1 MSQDD
6 GSGAEKM
13 PPAQPAGEGN
23 PPDASPPQTSP
34 GEARPNIG
42 IRMLDAVRYG
52 NTFVLT
58 FLALLV
64 AMAVG
69 AVLIAVADPA
79 TRTAAQYFFSAPMDT
94 VSAAARAV
102 GGAYAAL
109 FQGAIYNPATA
120 SKGTLAGVLGP
131 ISETLVNATPL
142 ILGGLSVGLAFR
154 AGLFNIG
161 GQGQIIIG
169 SICAGYVGF
178 AWHLPLVLHLIAGIT
193 AGIAGGA
200 LWGGLAGFLKARTG
214 AHEVITTI
222 MLNYIAFNL
231 LAFLLGLKGF
241 QRPPY
246 GQAISNVVDKNA
258 QLPALL
264 GDGLRVHA
272 GLFVAL
278 LAALGVWW
286 LLSRSTLGF
295 QLRAVGANQFAAR
308 TAGMSV
314 ERSYTV
320 VMLIAGGLS
329 GLAGVSQIL
338 GTNSAI
344 TQDIDAG
351 IGFDAITVALLGRA
365 TPGGTVLAGL
375 LFGALRAGGVQMQS
389 STGIPIDLVQV
400 IQSLIV
406 LFIAAPALIR
416 SIFHLR
422 AARGGLGPQL
432 AKGWN
437 G

>member
-1 MSQDD
+1 MSEHQTNAQEPESDPAPSATAPDD
-6 GSGAEKM
+6 
-13 PPAQPAGEGN
+13 PH
-23 PPDASPPQTSP
+23 ASVGT
-34 GEARPNIG
+34 
-42 IRMLDAVRYG
+42 RMWDAVKYG
-52 NTFVLT
+52 DGAVLT
-58 FLALLV
+58 LLALIV

-69 AVLIAVADPA
+69 AVLIAVADPE
-79 TRTAAQYFFSAPMDT
+79 TRAASQYFFSAPADM
-94 VSAAARAV
+94 VSAAGRAV
-102 GGAYAAL
+102 FDGYAAL
-109 FQGAIYNPATA
+109 FHGAIYNPSTA

-161 GQGQIIIG
+161 GQGQIIMG
-169 SICAGYVGF
+169 AICAGYVGF
-178 AWHLPLVLHLIAGIT
+178 AWHLPVVVHLVAGIV
-193 AGIAGGA
+193 AGIVGGA

-222 MLNYIAFNL
+222 MLNYVAFNF

-246 GQAISNVVDKNA
+246 GQAISNVVDSNA
-258 QLPALL
+258 RFPSLL
-264 GDGLRVHA
+264 GSGLRVHTA
-272 GLFVAL
+272 LFVAL

-320 VMLIAGGLS
+320 VMLLAGGLA

-351 IGFDAITVALLGRA
+351 IGFDAITVALLARA
-365 TPGGTVLAGL
+365 GPGGTVLAGL

-389 STGIPIDLVQV
+389 STGTPIDLVQV

-406 LFIAAPALIR
+406 LFIAAPTLIR
-416 SIFHLR
+416 SVFRLR
-422 AARGGLGPQL
+422 AARGGAGQQL

>member
-1 MSQDD
+1 MSEDET
-6 GSGAEKM
+6 GSEARRTGK
-13 PPAQPAGEGN
+13 
-23 PPDASPPQTSP
+23 DASPVPATSQSPEGP
-34 GEARPNIG
+34 GRPSLG

-52 NTFVLT
+52 NTAVLT
-58 FLALLV
+58 LLALLV

-69 AVLIAVADPA
+69 AVLIAVADPQV
-79 TRTAAQYFFSAPMDT
+79 RTASQYFFSAPMDT
-94 VSAAARAV
+94 VSAVARAV
-102 GGAYAAL
+102 GGGYAAL

-120 SKGTLAGVLGP
+120 SKGTLVGIFGP

-161 GQGQIIIG
+161 AQGQIIMGAIF
-169 SICAGYVGF
+169 AGYVGF
-178 AWHLPLVLHLIAGIT
+178 AWHLPVGLHLIVSVIAGIV
-193 AGIAGGA
+193 GGA
-200 LWGGLAGFLKARTG
+200 LWGGLAGILKARTG

-222 MLNYIAFNL
+222 MLNYIAYDF

-246 GQAISNVVDKNA
+246 GQAISNVVDSSA
-258 QLPALL
+258 QLPPLL
-264 GDGLRVHA
+264 GNGMRVHA
-272 GLFVAL
+272 GLFLAL

-286 LLSRSTLGF
+286 LLSRSTFGF

-314 ERSYTV
+314 ARSYTV
-320 VMLIAGGLS
+320 VMLLAGGLS

-416 SIFHLR
+416 SIFHLS
-422 AARGGLGPQL
+422 AARGGLGQQL

>member
-1 MSQDD
+1 VSEDQTPAGD
-6 GSGAEKM
+6 APPV
-13 PPAQPAGEGN
+13 PPAPEE
-23 PPDASPPQTSP
+23 QT
-34 GEARPNIG
+34 GQARPS
-42 IRMLDAVRYG
+42 IRMRTWDAVRFG
-52 NTFVLT
+52 DSTVLT
-58 FLALLV
+58 LLALLV

-69 AVLIAVADPA
+69 AVLIAVADPQ
-79 TRTAAQYFFSAPMDT
+79 TQAASRYFFSAPTDT
-94 VSAAARAV
+94 LIAVGRAV
-102 GGAYAAL
+102 GSGYGAL
-109 FQGAIYNPATA
+109 FHGAIYNPATA
-120 SKGTLAGVLGP
+120 SSGTLAGALGP
-131 ISETLVNATPL
+131 ISETLVNASPL

-161 GQGQIIIG
+161 GQGQIIMGAIF
-169 SICAGYVGF
+169 AGYVGF
-178 AWHLPLVLHLIAGIT
+178 AWHLPVVLHLIAGIV
-193 AGIAGGA
+193 AGIVGGA
-200 LWGGLAGFLKARTG
+200 LWGGLAGLLKARTG

-222 MLNYIAFNL
+222 MLNYVAFNL

-246 GQAISNVVDKNA
+246 GQAISNVVDSSAK
-258 QLPALL
+258 LPPLL

-272 GLFVAL
+272 GLLVAL

-286 LLSRSTLGF
+286 LLTRSTFGF

-320 VMLIAGGLS
+320 VMLLAGGLA

-351 IGFDAITVALLGRA
+351 IGFDAITVALLARA

-389 STGIPIDLVQV
+389 STGTPIDLVQV

-406 LFIAAPALIR
+406 LFIAAPTLIR
-416 SIFHLR
+416 SIFRLR
-422 AARGGLGPQL
+422 AARGGVGEQL